1 MKFIDLFA
9 GIGGFRYAL
18 ESFGCQCVFSSE
30 WDKYCQE
37 SYNLNF
43 GEIPYGDITKIDE
56 KDIPNF
62 DILCAG
68 FPCQPFSISGNQ
80 KGFEDTRGTLF
91 FDIIRIVSYHKPKII
106 FLENV
111 KNLKAHNGG
120 ATFEVIS
127 NTLDSLNYNI
137 YYKILNAK
145 DFKLPQNRE
154 RITIVCI
161 RKDID
166 NGKFKFPEPS
176 KEFVTISDIKEDD
189 TITEKYILKRKDIY
203 IDEKKLSEAIKEGR
217 VQKPLQIGI
226 IGQGGQ
232 GNRIYHENGIGI
244 TLAASSGGAASKTGA
259 YYINGK
265 VRKLSPREAARL
277 QGFPEEFKIIEN
289 DSQSLKQFGNSVP
302 INLLKEVFKGL
313 KGNDTFYLTR
323 TLSTRLPFYKNLL

>member
-1 MKFIDLFA
+1 MSIKNMKFIDLFA

-18 ESFGCQCVFSSE
+18 ESFGCKCVFSSE
-30 WDKYCQE
+30 WDKFCQD

-43 GEIPYGDITKIDE
+43 GDIPYGDITKIDE
-56 KDIPNF
+56 KDIPSF
-62 DILCAG
+62 DILCGG
-68 FPCQPFSISGNQ
+68 FPCQPFSVSGKQ
-80 KGFEDTRGTLF
+80 KGFADTRGTLF
-91 FDIIRIVSYHKPKII
+91 FDIVRIVAFHKPKVI

-127 NTLDSLNYNI
+127 NTLNQLNYNI
-137 YYKILNAK
+137 YYKVLNAK
-145 DFKLPQNRE
+145 NFGLPQNRE

-166 NGKFKFPEPS
+166 KGNFKFPVGIDDF
-176 KEFVTISDIKEDD
+176 KTISDIKEDD
-189 TITEKYILKRKDIY
+189 IKTEKYVINRNDIA
-203 IDEKKLSEAIKEGR
+203 IDEEKLKNAIKNGK
-217 VQKPLQIGI
+217 VNKPVQIGI
-226 IGQGGQ
+226 IGKGGQ

-277 QGFPEEFKIIEN
+277 QGFPESFIIIEN
-289 DSQSLKQFGNSVP
+289 ENQALKQFGNSVP
-302 INLLKEVFKGL
+302 IALLKAVFAGL
-313 KGNDTFYLTR
+313 IDLEEEKHE
-323 TLSTRLPFYKNLL
+323 

>member
-1 MKFIDLFA
+1 MELKKMKFIDLFA

-18 ESFGCQCVFSSE
+18 EFFGCECVFSSE

-37 SYNLNF
+37 SYKLNF
-43 GEIPYGDITKIDE
+43 GETPAGDITKISE
-56 KDIPNF
+56 KEIPSF

-68 FPCQPFSISGNQ
+68 FPCQPFSISGKQ

-91 FDIIRIVSYHKPKII
+91 FDIVRIVSYHKPKII

-127 NTLDSLNYNI
+127 NTLDDLNYNI
-137 YYKILNAK
+137 YYKVLNAK
-145 DFKLPQNRE
+145 DFNLPQNRE

-166 NGKFKFPEPS
+166 NHKYKFPKPL
-176 KEFVTISDIKEDD
+176 KNFVTISDIKEDD
-189 TITEKYILKRKDIY
+189 KFTEKYILKRNDIH
-203 IDEKKLSEAIKEGR
+203 IDENKLQKAIQNGK
-217 VQKPLQIGI
+217 VQKPIQIGV
-226 IGQGGQ
+226 IGNGGQ

-277 QGFPEEFKIIEN
+277 QGFPEDFKIIDN
-289 DSQSLKQFGNSVP
+289 DNQALKQFGNSVP
-302 INLLKEVFKGL
+302 INLLKEVFNGL
-313 KGNDTFYLTR
+313 KDI
-323 TLSTRLPFYKNLL
+323 

>member
-18 ESFGCQCVFSSE
+18 ESFGCKCVFSSE
-30 WDKYCQE
+30 WDKFCQQ
-37 SYNLNF
+37 SYELNF
-43 GEIPYGDITKIDE
+43 GDKPFGDITKIDE
-56 KDIPNF
+56 KEIPKF

-68 FPCQPFSISGNQ
+68 FPCQPFSISGKQ

-91 FDIIRIVSYHKPKII
+91 FDIVRIVSYHKPKII

-120 ATFEVIS
+120 ATFDMIS
-127 NTLDSLNYNI
+127 NILDSLNYNI
-137 YYKILNAK
+137 YHKVLNAK
-145 DFKLPQNRE
+145 DFELPQNRE

-166 NGKFKFPEPS
+166 NGNYKFPES
-176 KEFVTISDIKEDD
+176 HKNFKTIIDIKEDD
-189 TITEKYILKRKDIY
+189 SIGDKYLLKRFDIH
-203 IDEKKLSEAIKEGR
+203 IDEEKLHKAIKNGK
-217 VQKPLQIGI
+217 VQKPVQIGV
-226 IGQGGQ
+226 IGNGGQ

-244 TLAASSGGAASKTGA
+244 TLAASSGGAAQKTGA

-265 VRKLSPREAARL
+265 VRKLTPREAARL
-277 QGFPEEFKIIEN
+277 QGFPENFKIIEN

-302 INLLKEVFKGL
+302 INLLKDVFKGL
-313 KGNDTFYLTR
+313 EEV
-323 TLSTRLPFYKNLL
+323 

>member
-1 MKFIDLFA
+1 MIIKDMKFIDLFA

-18 ESFGCQCVFSSE
+18 ESFGCKCVFSSE
-30 WDKYCQE
+30 WDKFCQE

-43 GEIPYGDITKIDE
+43 GDIPYGDITKIDE

-62 DILCAG
+62 DILCGG
-68 FPCQPFSISGNQ
+68 FPCQPFSVSGKQ
-80 KGFEDTRGTLF
+80 KGFADTRGTLF
-91 FDIIRIVSYHKPKII
+91 FDIVRIVAYHKPKVI

-127 NTLDSLNYNI
+127 NTLNELNYNI
-137 YYKILNAK
+137 YYKVLNSK
-145 DFKLPQNRE
+145 NFGLPQNRE

-166 NGKFKFPEPS
+166 NGNFEFPKGSNDFK
-176 KEFVTISDIKEDD
+176 TIFDIKEDD
-189 TITEKYILKRKDIY
+189 DKTEKYIINRTDINIDQEKLKN
-203 IDEKKLSEAIKEGR
+203 AIKNGK
-217 VQKPLQIGI
+217 VNKPVQIGI
-226 IGQGGQ
+226 IGKGGQ

-277 QGFPEEFKIIEN
+277 QGFPEEFIIIEN
-289 DSQSLKQFGNSVP
+289 ENQALKQFGNSVP
-302 INLLKEVFKGL
+302 IALLKAVFAGL
-313 KGNDTFYLTR
+313 IDMGEK
-323 TLSTRLPFYKNLL
+323 KHE

>member
-1 MKFIDLFA
+1 MELKKMNFIDLFA

-18 ESFGCQCVFSSE
+18 ESFGCKCVFSSE

-43 GEIPYGDITKIDE
+43 GEVPYGDITQIDE
-56 KDIPNF
+56 KEIPKF

-68 FPCQPFSISGNQ
+68 FPCQPFSISGKQ
-80 KGFEDTRGTLF
+80 KGFDDTRGTLF
-91 FDIIRIVSYHKPKII
+91 FDIVRIVSYHKPKVI

-120 ATFEVIS
+120 ATFKVIS
-127 NTLDSLNYNI
+127 NTLDGLGYNI
-137 YYKILNAK
+137 YYKVLNAK
-145 DFKLPQNRE
+145 NFGLPQNRE

-166 NGKFKFPEPS
+166 NGKFKFPNPHE
-176 KEFVTISDIKEDD
+176 EFITISDIKEDD
-189 TITEKYILKRKDIY
+189 KNTQKYILNRNDIH
-203 IDEKKLSEAIKEGR
+203 IDEEKLEKAIKKGR
-217 VQKPLQIGI
+217 IHSPIQIGT
-226 IGQGGQ
+226 IGNGGQ

-277 QGFPEEFKIIEN
+277 QGFPENFKIINN
-289 DSQSLKQFGNSVP
+289 DNQALKQFGNSVP
-302 INLLKEVFKGL
+302 INLLREVFEGL
-313 KGNDTFYLTR
+313 KEI
-323 TLSTRLPFYKNLL
+323 

>member
-1 MKFIDLFA
+1 MNLKKMKFIDLFA

-18 ESFGCQCVFSSE
+18 ESFGCKCVFSSE
-30 WDKYCQE
+30 WDKFCQQ
-37 SYNLNF
+37 SYELNF
-43 GEIPYGDITKIDE
+43 GDKPFGDITKIDE
-56 KDIPNF
+56 EEIPKF

-68 FPCQPFSISGNQ
+68 FPCQPFSISGKQ

-91 FDIIRIVSYHKPKII
+91 FDIVRIVSYHKPKII

-137 YYKILNAK
+137 YHKVLNAK
-145 DFKLPQNRE
+145 DFELPQNRE

-166 NGKFKFPEPS
+166 NGKYKFPDS
-176 KEFVTISDIKEDD
+176 HKEFKTISDIKEDD
-189 TITEKYILKRKDIY
+189 SISKKYLLKRTDIH
-203 IDEKKLSEAIKEGR
+203 IDEEKLQKAIKNGR
-217 VQKPLQIGI
+217 VQKPIQIGV
-226 IGQGGQ
+226 IGKGGQ

-244 TLAASSGGAASKTGA
+244 TLAASSGGAAPKTGA

-265 VRKLSPREAARL
+265 VRKLTPREAARL
-277 QGFPEEFKIIEN
+277 QGFPEDFKIIDS

-313 KGNDTFYLTR
+313 EEV
-323 TLSTRLPFYKNLL
+323 

>member
-1 MKFIDLFA
+1 MIIKDMNFIDLFA

-18 ESFGCQCVFSSE
+18 ESFGCKCVFSSE
-30 WDKYCQE
+30 WDKFCQE

-43 GEIPYGDITKIDE
+43 GDVPYGDITKIDE

-62 DILCAG
+62 DILCGG
-68 FPCQPFSISGNQ
+68 FPCQPFSVSGKQ
-80 KGFEDTRGTLF
+80 KGFDDTRGTLF
-91 FDIIRIVSYHKPKII
+91 FDIVRIVAYHKPKVI

-127 NTLDSLNYNI
+127 NTLNELNYNI
-137 YYKILNAK
+137 YYKVLNAK
-145 DFKLPQNRE
+145 NFGLPQNRE

-166 NGKFKFPEPS
+166 NGNFEFPNGIVDFK
-176 KEFVTISDIKEDD
+176 TISDIKEDD
-189 TITEKYILKRKDIY
+189 NKTKKYIINRDDIF
-203 IDEKKLSEAIKEGR
+203 IDEKKLENAIKNGK
-217 VQKPLQIGI
+217 VNKPVQIGI
-226 IGQGGQ
+226 IGKGGQ

-277 QGFPEEFKIIEN
+277 QGFPESFIIIDNEN
-289 DSQSLKQFGNSVP
+289 QALKQFGNSVP
-302 INLLKEVFKGL
+302 IALLKAVFAGL
-313 KGNDTFYLTR
+313 IDMKEEKYE
-323 TLSTRLPFYKNLL
+323 

>member
-1 MKFIDLFA
+1 MKLKNLKFIDLFA

-18 ESFGCQCVFSSE
+18 ESFGCKCVFSSE
-30 WDKYCQE
+30 WDKYCQQ

-43 GEIPYGDITKIDE
+43 KEIPFGDITKINE
-56 KDIPNF
+56 LDIPSF

-68 FPCQPFSISGNQ
+68 FPCQPFSISGKQ

-91 FDIIRIVSYHKPKII
+91 FDIVRIVNYHKPKVI

-127 NTLDSLNYNI
+127 NTLNNLNYNI
-137 YYKILNAK
+137 YYKVLNAK
-145 DFKLPQNRE
+145 DYKLPQNRE

-166 NGKFKFPEPS
+166 SGNYKFPIPS
-176 KEFVTISDIKEDD
+176 NDFITISDIKEDD
-189 TITEKYILKRKDIY
+189 SITEKYILNRNDIY
-203 IDEKKLSEAIKEGR
+203 IDEEKLKKAIENGK
-217 VQKPLQIGI
+217 VNKPVQIGI
-226 IGQGGQ
+226 IGHGGQ
-232 GNRIYHENGIGI
+232 GNRIYHEYGIGI

-277 QGFPEEFKIIEN
+277 QGFPEEFKIINN
-289 DSQSLKQFGNSVP
+289 DNQSLKQFGNSVP
-302 INLLKEVFKGL
+302 INLLIEVFKGL
-313 KGNDTFYLTR
+313 KDI
-323 TLSTRLPFYKNLL
+323 

>member
-1 MKFIDLFA
+1 MIIKDMKFIDLFA

-18 ESFGCQCVFSSE
+18 ESFGCKCVFSSE
-30 WDKYCQE
+30 WDKFCQE

-43 GEIPYGDITKIDE
+43 GDIPYGDITKIDE

-62 DILCAG
+62 DILCGG
-68 FPCQPFSISGNQ
+68 FPCQPFSVSGKQ
-80 KGFEDTRGTLF
+80 KGFADTRGTLF
-91 FDIIRIVSYHKPKII
+91 FDIVRIVAYHKPKVI

-127 NTLDSLNYNI
+127 NTLNELNYNI
-137 YYKILNAK
+137 YYKVLNSK
-145 DFKLPQNRE
+145 NFGLPQNRE

-166 NGKFKFPEPS
+166 NGNFEFPKGSNDFK
-176 KEFVTISDIKEDD
+176 TIFDIKEDD
-189 TITEKYILKRKDIY
+189 DKTEKYIINRTDINIDQEKLKN
-203 IDEKKLSEAIKEGR
+203 AIKNGK
-217 VQKPLQIGI
+217 VNKPVQIGI
-226 IGQGGQ
+226 IGKGGQ

-277 QGFPEEFKIIEN
+277 QGFPEEFIIIEN
-289 DSQSLKQFGNSVP
+289 ENQALKQFGNSVP
-302 INLLKEVFKGL
+302 ISLLKAVFAGL
-313 KGNDTFYLTR
+313 IDMGEK
-323 TLSTRLPFYKNLL
+323 KHE

>member
-1 MKFIDLFA
+1 MELKKMKFIDLFA

-18 ESFGCQCVFSSE
+18 EDLGATCVFSCE
-30 WDKYCQE
+30 WDKFCRE
-37 SYNLNF
+37 SYKLNF
-43 GEIPYGDITKIDE
+43 NEIPHGDITQINE
-56 KDIPNF
+56 KDIPKH

-68 FPCQPFSISGNQ
+68 FPCQPFSVSGKQ
-80 KGFEDTRGTLF
+80 RGFNDTRGTLF
-91 FDIIRIVSYHKPKII
+91 FDIARIVKYHKPKII
-106 FLENV
+106 LLENV

-127 NTLDSLNYNI
+127 KTLNELNYNI

-145 DFKLPQNRE
+145 NYYLPQNRE

-166 NGKFKFPEPS
+166 SGKFEFPKEEQKFI
-176 KEFVTISDIKEDD
+176 TISDIKEDD
-189 TITEKYILKRKDIY
+189 SITKKYIIQRSDIKIDQNKLEKALKQGK
-203 IDEKKLSEAIKEGR
+203 
-217 VQKPLQIGI
+217 VNKPLQIGI
-226 IGQGGQ
+226 IGKGGQ

-277 QGFPEEFKIIEN
+277 QGFPESFKIINNEN
-289 DSQSLKQFGNSVP
+289 QALKQFGNSVP
-302 INLLKEVFKGL
+302 INLLKAVFSGL
-313 KGNDTFYLTR
+313 KYER
-323 TLSTRLPFYKNLL
+323 